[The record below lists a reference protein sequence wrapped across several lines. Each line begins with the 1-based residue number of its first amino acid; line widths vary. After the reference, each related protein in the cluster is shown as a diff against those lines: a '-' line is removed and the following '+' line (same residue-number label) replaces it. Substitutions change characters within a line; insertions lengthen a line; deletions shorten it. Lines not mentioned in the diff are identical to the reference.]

1 MQINQINNLILIL
14 TKLIAINKIFLT
26 IVDNQKLFGMIIKMN
41 KFLIKTVNKAYNR
54 DILEIVLTN
63 NQIDRNKNL
72 KVLH

>member
-14 TKLIAINKIFLT
+14 TKLIAINKNLT
-26 IVDNQKLFGMIIKMN
+26 IVGNQKLVGIIIKMN
-41 KFLIKTVNKAYNR
+41 KFFIKTVNKAYNR
-54 DILEIVLTN
+54 DFLEIALTN